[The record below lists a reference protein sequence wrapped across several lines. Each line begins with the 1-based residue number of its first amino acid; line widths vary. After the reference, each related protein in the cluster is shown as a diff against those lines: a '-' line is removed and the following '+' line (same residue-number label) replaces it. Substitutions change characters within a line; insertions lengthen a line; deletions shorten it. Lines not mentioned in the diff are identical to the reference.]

1 MSRQLFAWFFAKKER
16 AFALLSTLKDLQLRR
31 LLECKVGCGLG
42 EDRRAAAPAATGSP
56 TICDIRKRFAIWS
69 LAPGSISS
77 AVAIKHAWLT
87 EVGGNSI
94 LNGEEMMSS

>member
-1 MSRQLFAWFFAKKER
+1 VQGRVRSWRGLWSRSA
-16 AFALLSTLKDLQLRR
+16 RR
-31 LLECKVGCGLG
+31 HRFT
-42 EDRRAAAPAATGSP
+42 D
-56 TICDIRKRFAIWS
+56 ICDIRKRFAIWS

-94 LNGEEMMSS
+94 LNGEEMVSS